1 MVDLTRTVASHALRA
16 YVPGKLTR
24 SVLSIL
30 CIISAGVIGAVGV
43 VCFIFC
49 SINPRNVIINIY
61 LIIFAVLIIL
71 SELGFSFLLKRF
83 SFLDTFFG
91 RGVFY
96 IFVGL
101 LAVDTHWFQILAGV
115 FVAAY
120 GLVLVFM
127 SFFVDSKL
135 SKSPFSRQDNT
146 QSNESHPATTDE
158 SIPDRI
164 QGTSNV

>member
-1 MVDLTRTVASHALRA
+1 MVEINSRSLATTALRA
-16 YVPGKLTR
+16 YVPGKFTR

-30 CIISAGVIGAVGV
+30 CIVSAGVIGAVGI

-61 LIIFAVLIIL
+61 LIIFAVLIIF

-83 SFLDTFFG
+83 AFLDTFFG
-91 RGVFY
+91 RGIFY

-101 LAVDTHWFQILAGV
+101 LAIDTHWFQILAGV
-115 FVAAY
+115 FVSVY
-120 GLVLVFM
+120 GAVLVLM
-127 SFFVDSKL
+127 SFFLDS
-135 SKSPFSRQDNT
+135 STTKSPFSKQQGNT
-146 QSNESHPATTDE
+146 NESTTSTDHAA
-158 SIPDRI
+158 PDRI

>member
-1 MVDLTRTVASHALRA
+1 MVQVTGRAVASHALRA
-16 YVPGKLTR
+16 YVPGKFTR

-83 SFLDTFFG
+83 AFLDTFFG
-91 RGVFY
+91 RGIFY

-101 LAVDTHWFQILAGV
+101 LAVDTHWFQVRRNLRYWMMKRRCCGV
-115 FVAAY
+115 Y
-120 GLVLVFM
+120 RYWLVYLLLYMVWCWY
-127 SFFVDSKL
+127 
-135 SKSPFSRQDNT
+135 
-146 QSNESHPATTDE
+146 
-158 SIPDRI
+158 
-164 QGTSNV
+164 